1 MEPIILIKG
10 PEGEGE
16 NRYNSIFMYTGAS
29 MLVSSTYY
37 EMKYVGD
44 GNVIMEPTKVG
55 FYYVDVNNKIIKNV
69 EKVFSDKANISFS
82 KSNLSEFFN
91 NVSFIRKGYMSLMIS
106 NSSKDNTTTNTDNPT
121 LLIAKL
127 K

>member
-1 MEPIILIKG
+1 
-10 PEGEGE
+10 
-16 NRYNSIFMYTGAS
+16 